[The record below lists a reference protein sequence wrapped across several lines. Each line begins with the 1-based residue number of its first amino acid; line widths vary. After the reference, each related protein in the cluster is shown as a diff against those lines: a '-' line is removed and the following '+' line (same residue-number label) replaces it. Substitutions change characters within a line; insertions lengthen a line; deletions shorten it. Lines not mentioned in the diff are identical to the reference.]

1 MAIITRPVL
10 GALGVVAAV
19 TLGACAG
26 DGGEKQS
33 AGSTETSAPSI
44 DAAPSTDAA
53 ATTLAVE
60 AHDISLS
67 PTDLR
72 AAPGSVAVRYTN
84 AGAIQHTLLIDG
96 ISGFK
101 LDVASAGDVDTATV
115 QLEPG
120 TYTLYCDVPGHRAAG
135 MEAQLTVS

>member
-1 MAIITRPVL
+1 MAITRPASL
-10 GALGVVAAV
+10 AAFGVVAAL

-26 DGGEKQS
+26 GGGGEKKS
-33 AGSTETSAPSI
+33 AGTATPSGSSS
-44 DAAPSTDAA
+44 DPA
-53 ATTLAVE
+53 ATTLSFE

-67 PTDLR
+67 PKDLQT
-72 AAPGSVAVRYTN
+72 APGTVTVRYTN

-101 LDVASAGDVDTATV
+101 LDVASAGDTDTGTV
-115 QLEPG
+115 KLEPG

-135 MEAQLTVS
+135 MEAHLTVG

>member
-1 MAIITRPVL
+1 MAITTRPATL
-10 GALGVVAAV
+10 AALGVVAAI

-26 DGGEKQS
+26 GGSEKKS
-33 AGSTETSAPSI
+33 AGT
-44 DAAPSTDAA
+44 AAPSASSSDPAA
-53 ATTLAVE
+53 ATLAVE

-67 PTDLR
+67 PKDLQ
-72 AAPGSVAVRYTN
+72 AAPGTIAVRYTN

-101 LDVASAGDVDTATV
+101 LDVASAGATDTGTV
-115 QLEPG
+115 KLEPG

-135 MEAQLTVS
+135 MEAHLTVG

>member
-1 MAIITRPVL
+1 MAITTRPATL
-10 GALGVVAAV
+10 AALSVVAAV
-19 TLGACAG
+19 TLGACAA
-26 DGGEKQS
+26 GGEEKKS
-33 AGSTETSAPSI
+33 AGTTETS
-44 DAAPSTDAA
+44 APSTDAA

-67 PTDLR
+67 PKDLQ
-72 AAPGSVAVRYTN
+72 AAPGSIAVRYTN

-120 TYTLYCDVPGHRAAG
+120 TYTLYCDIAGHRAAG
-135 MEAQLTVS
+135 MEAQLTVG

>member
-1 MAIITRPVL
+1 MVITTRPATL
-10 GALGVVAAV
+10 AALAAVAAV

-26 DGGEKQS
+26 GGGEKKA
-33 AGSTETSAPSI
+33 AGTTETS
-44 DAAPSTDAA
+44 APSTDAA
-53 ATTLAVE
+53 ATTLTVE

-67 PTDLR
+67 PKDLQT
-72 AAPGSVAVRYTN
+72 APGSIAVRYTN

-115 QLEPG
+115 KLEPG
-120 TYTLYCDVPGHRAAG
+120 TYTLYCDIPGHRAAG
-135 MEAQLTVS
+135 MEAQLTVG

>member
-1 MAIITRPVL
+1 MPITNRPATL
-10 GALGVVAAV
+10 AALGVVAAV

-26 DGGEKQS
+26 GGGEKKS
-33 AGSTETSAPSI
+33 AGATETSASSP
-44 DAAPSTDAA
+44 DAGGP
-53 ATTLAVE
+53 TLAVE

-67 PTDLR
+67 PKDLQ
-72 AAPGSVAVRYTN
+72 ATAGNVAVRYTN

-101 LDVASAGDVDTATV
+101 LDVASSGDVDTATV
-115 QLEPG
+115 KLEPG

-135 MEAQLTVS
+135 MEAHLTVG